1 MKLLKNFSN
10 EQLARGGIIVG
21 IATMVVGTAADIV
34 DRVRHDKRRKKL
46 YATLQVKA
54 DEVDTN
60 LFNLL
65 ETEKASEEES

>member
-1 MKLLKNFSN
+1 MKLRSLTN

-21 IATMVVGTAADIV
+21 IAGVVVGTVTDIV
-34 DRVRHDKRRKKL
+34 DRVRHDRRRKKL

-65 ETEKASEEES
+65 DTEEAAEEES